1 MMVITHDSLSVDQL
15 IFFFFFRMLSLFQ
28 CSEFNAE
35 GEIYRDMIYI
45 YREIEDIYSFLSESP
60 FIV

>member
-1 MMVITHDSLSVDQL
+1 MMVITHDSLSVDFL
-15 IFFFFFRMLSLFQ
+15 FFIRMLSLFQ